1 MSNSHGA
8 TTLPERLY
16 HRIFA
21 PTEDVED
28 YRPGK
33 LHPVHIGDSFKSGRY
48 VILRKLGYGAD
59 STVWLAKDK
68 K

>member
-1 MSNSHGA
+1 MSYSHGA
-8 TTLPERLY
+8 IAPPERLY
-16 HRIFA
+16 HTILA

-33 LHPVHIGDSFKSGRY
+33 LHPVHLGDSFKSGRY

-68 K
+68 E